1 MRVNVLHLLIL
12 LMLVSCGKKNL
23 AYFSDLDDQRE
34 YKETITNFSEPKI
47 QPDDLLSISVGS
59 LSSDANVLFN
69 RGVLT
74 PVGSNSSGTNSKGE
88 EGYLVDKYG
97 FIEFPVLG
105 KVKVGGLT
113 KQEAKDKL
121 VAELDNYLKRP
132 TATIRFMNFR
142 VTVVGEVNKPSTF
155 TIPSEKVNVLEALGM
170 AGDMTQFGKRD
181 NVLIIREEGGVRK
194 MARINLMSTEAM
206 KSPYF
211 YLHQNDVIYVEPNKA
226 RDSQATID
234 TRLVSLS
241 LAVISTVTLIIW
253 RLF

>member
-1 MRVNVLHLLIL
+1 
-12 LMLVSCGKKNL
+12 MLVSCGKKNL

-47 QPDDLLSISVGS
+47 QPDDLLSISISS

-69 RGVLT
+69 KGVLT
-74 PVGSNSSGTNSKGE
+74 PVGSTNYAANTPRAGE

-113 KQEAKDKL
+113 KQEAKEKL
-121 VAELDNYLKRP
+121 VAELENYLKRP
-132 TATIRFMNFR
+132 TATIRYMNFR

-211 YLHQNDVIYVEPNKA
+211 YLRQNDVVYVEPNKA